1 MQKVDVINV
10 MARSSPFDKPL
21 MVQCL
26 KQKGYVVA
34 VIVVG
39 KNDVPT
45 LKEVDIGLSMGI
57 QGTEVAK
64 ESTDFVIFATLFQ
77 LTKNVATLVINFVA
91 AASAG
96 EVPLTAVQLLWVNLI
111 MDTMATLALVTDK
124 PAKEL
129 MERPLVGLTVI
140 TNIIRRNLLP
150 QASF

>member
-10 MARSSPFDKPL
+10 MAKSSPFDKL
-21 MVQCL
+21 LIVQCL

-34 VIVVG
+34 VTVVG

-64 ESTDFVIFATLFQ
+64 NSSDFVILDDKFATL
-77 LTKNVATLVINFVA
+77 
-91 AASAG
+91 
-96 EVPLTAVQLLWVNLI
+96 LLWVNLI
-111 MDTMATLALVTDK
+111 MDTMVALALVTDK
-124 PAKEL
+124 PTKEL
-129 MERPLVGLTVI
+129 MERPLMGSTVI

-150 QASF
+150 QASFLIAVLLLLQFRDK